1 LKHKETVDVTRDKRS
16 SSGRFPP
23 PVCSTARIDQHA
35 EGCTATAFI
44 QGETEREKGTGT
56 EKMNVF
62 SFDFQ
67 LVAGTESC
75 ISLSAIRKEPF
86 KRTHVSAE
94 E

>member
-1 LKHKETVDVTRDKRS
+1 LQS
-16 SSGRFPP
+16 SSGRAPS

-35 EGCTATAFI
+35 DCFTAFI

-62 SFDFQ
+62 SFDLQ
-67 LVAGTESC
+67 LVAGKKSS
-75 ISLSAIRKEPF
+75 ISVSAIRTENF
-86 KRTHVSAE
+86 KRTQVPAE